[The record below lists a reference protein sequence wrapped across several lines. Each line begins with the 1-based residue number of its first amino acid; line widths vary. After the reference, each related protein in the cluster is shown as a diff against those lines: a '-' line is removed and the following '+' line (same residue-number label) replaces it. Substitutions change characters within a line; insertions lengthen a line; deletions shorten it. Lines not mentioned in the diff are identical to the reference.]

1 MSWRQCRWCGV
12 LCGGMSQ
19 KRTEG
24 RLSRRC
30 FGHAP
35 ACVTS
40 ALARTRRHLARRS
53 SSKTQQHAVTSSAD
67 SASSVAEMFDSSPVS
82 SRDEDEPSIGPGAPP
97 LFSSTTAG
105 CTLSSSWSNVKKG
118 QQGKGRNGTIEVT
131 LSGEAAC
138 DDPAFYSR
146 RRHHRHHR
154 TRRGSKGDHF
164 RVTDDA
170 LRYPI
175 SAGTLEVMW
184 CETVE
189 RLNYCIVTVVSC
201 YQKKCPPLGCLTDH
215 YRFVSVTN
223 LIKRDV

>member
-24 RLSRRC
+24 RLSRCC

-67 SASSVAEMFDSSPVS
+67 SASLVAEMLDSSPVS

-105 CTLSSSWSNVKKG
+105 CTLSSSRSNVRKG
-118 QQGKGRNGTIEVT
+118 QRTERKGAIEVT
-131 LSGEAAC
+131 LSDEAAC
-138 DDPAFYSR
+138 ADPAFCSR
-146 RRHHRHHR
+146 RRHHRAR
-154 TRRGSKGDHF
+154 GGSKSDHF
-164 RVTDDA
+164 RATDA
-170 LRYPI
+170 RESY
-175 SAGTLEVMW
+175 W
-184 CETVE
+184 
-189 RLNYCIVTVVSC
+189 
-201 YQKKCPPLGCLTDH
+201 
-215 YRFVSVTN
+215 
-223 LIKRDV
+223 RDMDSDM